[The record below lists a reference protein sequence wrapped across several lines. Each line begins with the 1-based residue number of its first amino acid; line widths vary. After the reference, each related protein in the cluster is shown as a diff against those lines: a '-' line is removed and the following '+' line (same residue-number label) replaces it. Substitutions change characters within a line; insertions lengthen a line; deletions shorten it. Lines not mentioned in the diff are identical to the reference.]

1 MLGLFVNTLTAHH
14 MYAAHSWEKIP
25 QQVLTQLSQKPKN
38 ISQILIAFLK
48 CTLNFAHLEKKR
60 SGC

>member
-1 MLGLFVNTLTAHH
+1 MAHH

-25 QQVLTQLSQKPKN
+25 QQVLTQLSQKTKN